1 MCDEMR
7 NRRKNN
13 KETKTT
19 QKKEE
24 NLNLN
29 FCCDFK

>member
-19 QKKEE
+19 QKKE

-29 FCCDFK
+29 FCRDFK